1 MLAEVSYYSKYIL
14 HMKRIF
20 LISLVALSIFACKPK
35 ISSEQAYVLAELD
48 LVNTQDDRVFVS
60 IDPGKITQEEIRF
73 YIPKTVPGT
82 YALNS
87 YGQFSE
93 DLVAYDYKGKEM
105 EVIREDED
113 TWLIKNATN
122 FDKLTYYTNDTFD
135 IPGEGEVFSPAGTNI
150 AHNENFLLNLHAF
163 VGYFEDKK
171 EEPYKLLV
179 KRPTHLEASASIEV
193 INQTKEDNYVIDE
206 FYMPRYFSVIDHPI
220 MYSVPDVVSFDI
232 SGMKVVLSVYS
243 PNQMHSTKSLKKS
256 IERMVN
262 AQKNFLGEIDNTS
275 IYAILLYL
283 SDTNKQDASGFGA
296 LEHHTSTVVVLP
308 EAMPVSELE
317 KYLTDIVSHEFFHII
332 SPLNVHSEE
341 IHYFDYNNPQMSQH
355 LWMYEGVTEYF
366 ANLFQVTEGLISEE
380 EFLERIAEKIE
391 TSMNFDDE
399 MSFTEMSRNILEDE
413 YSPSYY
419 NVYLKGALIGMAL
432 DLELRELSGGT
443 YGVLHLMKD
452 LIEEYGVDHPFKDDE
467 LFDVIVAKTYPQ
479 IADFFATYVSGTT
492 PIPYSS
498 YFESVGVEATST
510 TEEVGYLLDGQV
522 PLIDANPETKELF
535 FRKEIPI
542 SSTFGAMG
550 IQPGDII
557 LEVNGEVY
565 NIDNVY
571 ALLSASFSWNE
582 ETHLQLKVKR
592 GDEEL
597 LVEGKATQ
605 PMVEKTKLSLVELE
619 EEDARFQLR
628 KVWLNSK

>member
-1 MLAEVSYYSKYIL
+1 
-14 HMKRIF
+14 MKKVLLLG
-20 LISLVALSIFACKPK
+20 LIALSIFACKPK
-35 ISSEQAYVLAELD
+35 MSSDQAFILAELD
-48 LVNTQDDRVFVS
+48 LVNTEDDRVFVS
-60 IDPGKITQEEIRF
+60 IDPGRINEDEIRF

-93 DLVAYDYKGKEM
+93 DLVAYDYKGNEM

-135 IPGEGEVFSPAGTNI
+135 IPGEGGVFSPAGTNI

-171 EEPYKLLV
+171 EEPYKLLI
-179 KRPTHLEASASIEV
+179 KRPSHLEASASLEV
-193 INQTKEDNYVIDE
+193 VSQVEEENYVIDE

-220 MYSVPDVVSFDI
+220 MYSKPDVVAFDI

-243 PNQMHSTKSLKKS
+243 PNKMHSTKSLKTA

-262 AQKNFLGEIDNTS
+262 AQKNFLGDIDNTS

-283 SDTNKQDASGFGA
+283 SDMNGQDAQGFGA

-308 EAMPVSELE
+308 EGMPVNELE

-341 IHYFDYNNPQMSQH
+341 IHYFDYNDPQMSQH

-366 ANLFQVTEGLISEE
+366 ANLFQVTEGLITED

-391 TSMNFDDE
+391 TSMNFDDT
-399 MSFTEMSRNILEDE
+399 MSFTEMSKNILDEE

-443 YGVLHLMKD
+443 YGVLDLMKD
-452 LIEEYGVDHPFKDDE
+452 LIQEYGVDHPFKDDE
-467 LFDVIVAKTYPQ
+467 LFDVIVSKTYPQ
-479 IADFFATYVSGTT
+479 IADFFETYVVGTT
-492 PIPYSS
+492 PIPYAS
-498 YFESVGVEATST
+498 YFERVGVEETST

-522 PLIDANPETKELF
+522 PLIDANQESKELF
-535 FRKEIPI
+535 FRKDIPV
-542 SSTFGAMG
+542 SSTFSAMG
-550 IQPGDII
+550 VQPGDVI
-557 LEVNGEVY
+557 LEVNAEVY
-565 NIDNVY
+565 NLDNVY
-571 ALLSASFSWNE
+571 ALLSASFAWNE
-582 ETHLQLKVKR
+582 NTDLVVKVKR
-592 GDEEL
+592 GGEVIETQ
-597 LVEGKATQ
+597 GKATK
-605 PMVEKTKLSLVELE
+605 PMVEKTKLSFQSLEDNDPKLSLRNSWLKVE
-619 EEDARFQLR
+619 
-628 KVWLNSK
+628 